1 MTLRIPHLRR
11 KLLLSTLAAGS
22 LLAQPLYAQ
31 NETVALANTKKT
43 VWSRVQAQPQTA
55 TTALPDG
62 VTKGPTVEGIT
73 EYNLKNGLKVLL
85 FPDVSKPTITVNITY
100 LVGSRHEGLG
110 ETGMAHLLEH
120 MVFKGST
127 KHTNIPQELTSH
139 GTRPNGTTWLDR
151 TNYYETFAASDENLK
166 WALDLEADRMVN
178 SFIKKED
185 LMSEFSVV
193 RNEFESRE
201 NSPQNVLNERVVST
215 AFLWHNYGKSTIG
228 NRSDLEKVP
237 IENLQAFY
245 KKYYQPDNAV
255 LVVAGKIDEEKT
267 IALISEYFSPIP
279 RPTRVLQPTYSVEP
293 IQDGERS
300 VTLRR
305 VGDTKVVSALYHIM
319 PSSHPDYPVMDV
331 LIDILTDEPSGRLY
345 KSLIETKKASQQYGY
360 SFMTKDPGYAYFAV
374 EMLKEKSADEARK
387 ILLNTLDSIA
397 IKAPTKEEVERSKA
411 KQLKYVEMSFK
422 NVEQL
427 GKSLSEYIATG
438 DWRLLFL
445 YRDQLEKVSPADVK
459 RVAAFYLKPS
469 NRTTGEFIPEAT
481 PDRAEMP
488 DAPDLAAMTKDYKGR
503 AAVAQGEAFDA
514 SPANIDGRTKRVELP
529 NTIEMA
535 LLPKST
541 RGNDVSAQMTFR
553 YGDVKSLMNKGTA
566 SGFTA
571 QMLNKGTT
579 TRTRQQIKDEF
590 DRLKAQVN
598 IFGGGNSAMAMIKTT
613 KDNLPEVM
621 KLVADIMKNPVFDA
635 NEFDKLKQEQ
645 LAQIE
650 SQRSEPTA
658 IASQQ
663 FGRTMNPYPK
673 GDVRYSQTFDE
684 QIEAIKALKLDDLKQ
699 FHKDFYGAQNATVS
713 IVGDFDEPQMRKLI
727 SSEFGIWKA
736 KLPFSRMVNEY
747 KDIPAGAQNIET
759 PDKANALM
767 LAGINLPIRD
777 DDPDYAALIMGNY
790 MLGGG
795 FLNSRLATRI
805 RQKEGISYGVG
816 SGVNA
821 GPFDKS
827 AMFSVYAIY
836 NPANAERL
844 VKALREELEKVQK
857 EGFTAEEL
865 AAARSGYLQSRQVSR
880 AQDNELAGKLN
891 NYLYYNRTM
900 GFDADFDKK
909 IESLT
914 PEQVNAAMK
923 KHIDPAK
930 LTIIQAG
937 DFAKAAKKVAEQQAP
952 SSVGSGGKKN

>member
-1 MTLRIPHLRR
+1 MTVLTPTFRR
-11 KLLLSTLAAGS
+11 RLILSALAAGS
-22 LLAQPLYAQ
+22 FLAQPLLNDPGGQLYAQ
-31 NETVALANTKKT
+31 A
-43 VWSRVQAQPQTA
+43 TA
-55 TTALPDG
+55 TTALPAG

-73 EYNLKNGLKVLL
+73 EYTLKNGLKVLL

-151 TNYYETFAASDENLK
+151 TNYFETFAATDENLK
-166 WALDLEADRMVN
+166 WALDLESDRMVN

-185 LMSEFSVV
+185 LMTEFSVV
-193 RNEFESRE
+193 RNEFEMRE

-255 LVVAGKIDEEKT
+255 LVVAGKIDEAKT
-267 IALISEYFSPIP
+267 IELVNSYFGPIP

-319 PSSHPDYPVMDV
+319 PSSHPDYPAMDV
-331 LIDILTDEPSGRLY
+331 LLDVLTDQPSGRLY
-345 KSLIETKKASQQYGY
+345 KALIETKKASQQYGY

-374 EMLKEKSADEARK
+374 EMLKDKSIDEAK
-387 ILLNTLDSIA
+387 NILLNTLDSIT
-397 IKAPTKEEVERSKA
+397 INPPTKEEVDRSKA
-411 KQLKYVEMSFK
+411 KQLKYVEMAFK
-422 NVEQL
+422 DVEQL
-427 GKSLSEYIATG
+427 GRSLSEYIATG
-438 DWRLLFL
+438 DWRLIFL
-445 YRDQLEKVSPADVK
+445 YRDQLEKVTPADVK
-459 RVAAFYLKPS
+459 RVAAYYLKPS
-469 NRTTGEFIPEAT
+469 NRTTGMFLPEAT
-481 PDRAEMP
+481 PDRVEAPE
-488 DAPDLAAMTKDYKGR
+488 APDLAALTKDYKGR

-541 RGNDVSAQMTFR
+541 RGNEVSAQMTFR
-553 YGDVKSLMNKGTA
+553 YGDAKSLMNKATA
-566 SGFTA
+566 SSFTA

-598 IFGGGNSAMAMIKTT
+598 VFGGGNSAMVMIKTT
-613 KDNLPEVM
+613 KENLPEVM
-621 KLVADIMKNPVFDA
+621 KIVADVMKNPSFDA

-658 IASQQ
+658 IASQL
-663 FGRTMNPYPK
+663 FSRTMNPYPK
-673 GDVRYSQTFDE
+673 EDIRYSRTFDE
-684 QIEAIKALKLDDLKQ
+684 QVEAIKAVKLDELKQ

-727 SSEFGIWKA
+727 SSEFGLWKA
-736 KLPFSRMVNEY
+736 KMPFSRIVSEY
-747 KDIPAGAQNIET
+747 KSIPSGAQNVET

-767 LAGINLPIRD
+767 LAGINLPLRD
-777 DDPDYAALIMGNY
+777 DDPDYPALVMGNY

-827 AMFSVYAIY
+827 GMFNVYAIY

-844 VKALREELEKVQK
+844 VKAMREELEKVQK

-865 AAARSGYLQSRQVSR
+865 NAARSGYLQSRQVSR
-880 AQDNELAGKLN
+880 AQDNELSGKLN

-900 GFDADFDKK
+900 AFDADFDKK
-909 IESLT
+909 IEALT

-937 DFAKAAKKVAEQQAP
+937 DFAKAAKKVAEQQPA
-952 SSVGSGGKKN
+952 SSVGTGEKKN

>member
-1 MTLRIPHLRR
+1 MTVLTPNIRR
-11 KLLLSTLAAGS
+11 WLVVSALASGS
-22 LLAQPLYAQ
+22 LLAQPLLNGTTAQVYAQ
-31 NETVALANTKKT
+31 AA
-43 VWSRVQAQPQTA
+43 SA
-55 TTALPDG
+55 ALPEG
-62 VTKGPTVEGIT
+62 VTKGATVEGIT

-127 KHTNIPQELTSH
+127 KHPNIPQELTAH
-139 GTRPNGTTWLDR
+139 GARPNGTTWLDR
-151 TNYYETFAASDENLK
+151 TNYFETFAATDENLK
-166 WALDLEADRMVN
+166 WALDLESDRMVN

-215 AFLWHNYGKSTIG
+215 AYLWHNYGKSTIG

-255 LVVAGKIDEEKT
+255 LVVAGKIDEAKT
-267 IALISEYFSPIP
+267 IAMVNEYFGNIP
-279 RPTRVLQPTYSVEP
+279 RPARVLQPTYTVEP
-293 IQDGERS
+293 VQDGERS

-305 VGDTKVVSALYHIM
+305 VGDTRVVSALYHIM
-319 PSSHPDYPVMDV
+319 PSSHPDYPAMDV

-345 KSLIETKKASQQYGY
+345 KALIETKKASQQYGY
-360 SFMTKDPGYAYFAV
+360 AFMTKDPGHAYFAV
-374 EMLKEKSADEARK
+374 EMLKEKSADEARR

-397 IKAPTKEEVERSKA
+397 IKAPTKEEVDRSKA
-411 KQLKYVEMSFK
+411 KQLKYVEMAFK
-422 NVEQL
+422 DVEQL
-427 GKSLSEYIATG
+427 GRSLSEYIATG

-445 YRDQLEKVSPADVK
+445 YRDQLEKVTPADVQ
-459 RVAAFYLKPS
+459 RVAAYYFKPS
-469 NRTTGEFIPEAT
+469 NRTIGEFIPET
-481 PDRAEMP
+481 KPDRAEMP
-488 DAPDLAAMTKDYKGR
+488 DAPNLAALTQNYKGR
-503 AAVAQGEAFDA
+503 AAMAQGEAFDP

-541 RGNDVSAQMTFR
+541 RGSEVNVRMTLR
-553 YGDVKSLMNKGTA
+553 MGDVKSLENKSTVSSFA
-566 SGFTA
+566 A
-571 QMLNKGTT
+571 ALLDKGTT
-579 TRTRQQIKDEF
+579 TRSRQQIKDEL
-590 DRLKAQVN
+590 DKLKAQVSV
-598 IFGGGNSAMAMIKTT
+598 GGAGNNASVSIKAT
-613 KDNLPEVM
+613 KETLPEVM
-621 KLVADIMKNPVFDA
+621 RIVGDMLKNPAFDA
-635 NEFDKLKQEQ
+635 NEFEKLKQEQ
-645 LAQIE
+645 LAQVE
-650 SQRSEPTA
+650 SQRSEPNA
-658 IASQQ
+658 IASNLFQ
-663 FGRTMNPYPK
+663 RTMNPYAK
-673 GDVRYSQTFDE
+673 GDIRYTKTFDE
-684 QIEAIKALKLDDLKQ
+684 EVADIKALKLEDIKK

-713 IVGDFDEPQMRKLI
+713 IVGDFDEPKTRKII
-727 SSEFGIWKA
+727 SDEFGLWKS
-736 KLPFSRMVNEY
+736 KMPFSRVVTEY
-747 KDIPAGAQNIET
+747 KAIPAGAQNIET

-767 LAGINLPIRD
+767 LAGLNLSVRD
-777 DDPDYAALIMGNY
+777 DDPDYAALILGNY

-816 SGVNA
+816 SNINA
-821 GPFDKS
+821 SPWDK
-827 AMFSVYAIY
+827 AGMFMTYAIY
-836 NPANAERL
+836 NPENSERL

-865 AAARSGYLQSRQVSR
+865 NAARSGYLQSRQVTR
-880 AQDNELAGKLN
+880 AQDPSLAGTLN
-891 NYLYYNRTM
+891 NYLYLNRTM
-900 GFDADFDKK
+900 AWDADFEKK
-909 IESLT
+909 IAALT

-937 DFAKAAKKVAEQQAP
+937 DFAKAAKKVAEQQPA
-952 SSVGSGGKKN
+952 SSVGSGTKKN